1 MTVHYILI
9 FLAGSLAA
17 LGALVILA
25 FVGITRGW
33 FDDERPVARDEALS
47 FEDFQ
52 KIRCEATAKTKAL
65 AVEALLRSGSKCQRH
80 RWPGRIRR

>member
-33 FDDERPVARDEALS
+33 FDDERPVARDETLEGFHKSRLA
-47 FEDFQ
+47 
-52 KIRCEATAKTKAL
+52 ATAKTKAM